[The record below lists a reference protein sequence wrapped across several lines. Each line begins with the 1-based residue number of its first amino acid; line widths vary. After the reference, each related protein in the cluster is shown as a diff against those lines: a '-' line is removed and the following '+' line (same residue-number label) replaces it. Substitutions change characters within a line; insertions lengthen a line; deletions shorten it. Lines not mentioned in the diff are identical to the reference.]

1 MEIPMTR
8 KRKMVKLPQG
18 QVKRVLMILNPNHV
32 HLKLARLGRKSVH
45 DQIESLTS
53 AVVTMQNMM
62 MQKGFFGQNETGEK
76 GNIDESSKS
85 NKESSLDCD
94 VPMQT
99 DGTGS
104 ETTIYRNAVSKVNDT
119 EVEIDPEISFKLKR
133 LSYSTSSEEQGDTS
147 DDLVETDFVDN
158 MIVEAQ
164 RRKSLQLSHNRTG
177 RCNPDRN

>member
-1 MEIPMTR
+1 
-8 KRKMVKLPQG
+8 
-18 QVKRVLMILNPNHV
+18 MILNP
-32 HLKLARLGRKSVH
+32 KPCSSKAGKARQKSVH

-85 NKESSLDCD
+85 DKESSLDCD

-104 ETTIYRNAVSKVNDT
+104 ETTIYRNAVSKVNET
-119 EVEIDPEISFKLKR
+119 EVEIDPEISFKLKI
-133 LSYSTSSEEQGDTS
+133 LSYSMSSEEQGDTS
-147 DDLVETDFVDN
+147 DDLVKTDFVDN

-164 RRKSLQLSHNRTG
+164 
-177 RCNPDRN
+177 